1 MYYGVKQ
8 SMSVNEENFSKEYR
22 DVLLSMRKTEK
33 FLGTFDKIELF
44 CICVPPFL
52 IFAYLYF
59 ETVRT
64 RLYAELKDI
73 NNHALFVL
81 GILIIAGI
89 VVLQYGSKISLQ
101 KKYCGTTY
109 YAKLRAER
117 DEYTIWAG
125 VASLFMFV
133 LKEVHNV
140 SANSPKISILLIG
153 FYILLI
159 IAIYYRHLSQAI
171 YIQETKNNLFA
182 SWYKKRHND

>member
-1 MYYGVKQ
+1 
-8 SMSVNEENFSKEYR
+8 MSVNEEKFSKEYK
-22 DVLLSMRKTEK
+22 DVLLAMRKVKEI
-33 FLGTFDKIELF
+33 LEIFDKIELF
-44 CICVPPFL
+44 CICAPPFF
-52 IFAYLYF
+52 IFAYLYS

-64 RLYAELKDI
+64 RLYAKLKDI
-73 NNHALFVL
+73 NNYAIFVL
-81 GILIIAGI
+81 VILVIAGTI
-89 VVLQYGSKISLQ
+89 VLYYGRKISLQ

-125 VASLFMFV
+125 IASLFMFV

-140 SANSPKISILLIG
+140 SANSPKISILLIS

-182 SWYKKRHND
+182 SWYKKHHND